1 MTTKSIH
8 NHPVLEALFT
18 SQARIEILKL
28 LFLVSSNR
36 HYLREI
42 AALTK
47 QPLQAVQRELARL
60 EAAGLIQSLTEG
72 NRKYFHANREISVF
86 PEIRA
91 LLVKTAGISEL
102 VRENLIEAA
111 DSVQFAFL
119 FGSYASGTETP
130 SSDID
135 LMVIGDIS
143 SRSLAQIL
151 VPAREK
157 LGLEINPVI
166 MNLKE
171 LHKKFVSDDPFIKTV
186 LFEPK
191 TFLIGNEDEL
201 RAIASL
207 GMAETT

>member
-151 VPAREK
+151 APAREK

-201 RAIASL
+201 RAIAIT
-207 GMAETT
+207 GTA